1 MDIDRKFRIQVST
14 YIKWETQLSQLGI
27 TTYWKAMKELPKT
40 FIRIIKICSSKW
52 LSKIE
57 VSENL
62 WIDFNPF
69 CTMNDVHWFLFYCE
83 EIKFRDIEWVIW
95 YGVDLAGPKCQKVF
109 FQMTWLSLNIF
120 IFLCNSSSKTIKIL
134 LPKCRFK
141 KLKFI
146 VVMST

>member
-109 FQMTWLSLNIF
+109 FSNDLTFSQYLYFSLQFKFQN
-120 IFLCNSSSKTIKIL
+120 NKNTSSK
-134 LPKCRFK
+134 
-141 KLKFI
+141 
-146 VVMST
+146 M